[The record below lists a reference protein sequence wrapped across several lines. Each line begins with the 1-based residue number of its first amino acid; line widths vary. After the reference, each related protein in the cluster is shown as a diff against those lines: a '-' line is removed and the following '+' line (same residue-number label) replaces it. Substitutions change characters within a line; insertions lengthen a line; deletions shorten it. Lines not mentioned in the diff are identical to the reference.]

1 MCIKVISRVYL
12 VEIKEAEAMSKVWT
26 KKDLLGLR
34 DLTKE
39 EIMMILELA
48 EEMKP
53 IIDEK
58 QLAKGNLIGKSVVSL
73 FYENSTRTKLSFAL
87 AGKYLGAS
95 VTDLGI
101 STSSVKKGESL
112 IDTGVTIDQMGADI
126 IVIRHGMTGAPHI
139 LAKNVKASVVSGG
152 DGTNEHP
159 TQALLD
165 IYTIYEKKKDFK
177 GLKVAIVG
185 DISHSRVARSNVFA
199 LNKLGANVVLAGP
212 STLASKGL
220 EVLGARVTNDVRA
233 AVADADVVMGLR
245 VQLER
250 QKNGVF
256 PDLREYAQLFGID
269 EDILKMAKKDALL
282 MHPGPV
288 NRGVEL
294 TSEVIDGLQ
303 SVINVQVK
311 NGVAIRMAVMSL
323 LASTHK

>member
-1 MCIKVISRVYL
+1 M
-12 VEIKEAEAMSKVWT
+12 WN

-34 DLTKE
+34 DLSAS
-39 EIMMILELA
+39 EIMEILKLA

-58 QLAKGNLIGKSVVSL
+58 QLNKGSLKGKSIVSL

-87 AGKYLGAS
+87 AGKYLGAT

-126 IVIRHGMTGAPHI
+126 VVIRHDMTGAPHI
-139 LAKNVKASVVSGG
+139 LAKNIKASVVSGG

-165 IYTIYEKKKDFK
+165 LYTIYDVKKDFK
-177 GLKVAIVG
+177 DLKVAIIG
-185 DISHSRVARSNVFA
+185 DVAHSRVARSNVFG
-199 LNKLGANVVLAGP
+199 LTKLGAKVVLSGP

-220 EVLGARVTNDVRA
+220 EVLGATVTNNIRE
-233 AVADADVVMGLR
+233 AVEDADVVMGLR

-250 QKNGVF
+250 QKGGLF

-269 EDILKMAKKDALL
+269 ERILRMAKKDALL

-294 TSEVIDGLQ
+294 TSEVIDGVQ

-311 NGVAIRMAVMSL
+311 NGVAIRMAVLSL
-323 LASTHK
+323 LAQARDRR